1 MTTRTRYSRGFTLIE
16 VMVTVAIVAI
26 IASVAMPN
34 YTAYVQRGRVPAALD
49 ALNSYYTRMEQRFQ
63 DTNSYNAAGGGCGV
77 QPLPAA
83 PDFTVTCTSAANGQT
98 FTATATGSG
107 KMTGYGFTINSQG
120 VRVTTAHPKGAPAT
134 NCWSTRGSTCDT

>member
-1 MTTRTRYSRGFTLIE
+1 MRSTTRNDLGFTLIE

-63 DTNSYNAAGGGCGV
+63 DTNSYSAAGGGCGV

-83 PDFTVTCTSAANGQT
+83 PDFTITCTSDGQT
-98 FTATATGSG
+98 FSATATGSG
-107 KMTGYGFTINSQG
+107 RMTGYGYTINSQG

-134 NCWSTRGSTCDT
+134 NCWSTRGGTCDT